1 MACNP
6 QILRLLEII
15 FTIFV
20 DISRHPLTSV
30 GAVVYYGRMKNTK
43 DNRGG
48 EKERAMGRTREEV
61 LRSLTELHA
70 LGSSVALLGG
80 RKARL
85 VHAIIDL
92 RGIAME
98 DVNYIP
104 TLKRLRRKTSDQ
116 LWALIRVE
124 TSKG

>member
-1 MACNP
+1 
-6 QILRLLEII
+6 
-15 FTIFV
+15 
-20 DISRHPLTSV
+20 
-30 GAVVYYGRMKNTK
+30 MKNTK
-43 DNRGG
+43 YNRDG
-48 EKERAMGRTREEV
+48 EKEREVGRTREEI
-61 LRSLTELHA
+61 LESLTELHK

-98 DVNYIP
+98 DVNYLP